1 MIFFCLCKKK
11 YYVVLSKHCATYPCL
26 MLIQIVPLVNPLT
39 NEPSSELRLIMR
51 MGTSSE
57 KNTWV
62 IARRIVEN
70 NIEPW

>member
-1 MIFFCLCKKK
+1 
-11 YYVVLSKHCATYPCL
+11 